1 MSSVEV
7 DHLPEGEAV
16 QHHRVP
22 LVLQRLEDG
31 GDGGGRGRLRLHKRR
46 ALDLNKLV
54 LRQRLL
60 VDRVHAVVSEELLDQ
75 TPLKNLTQV
84 VNKILTINLG
94 HKPVPIQEKQP
105 GSPAPHWRWR
115 RLGRSFSHLA
125 SIEARVDFTY

>member
-1 MSSVEV
+1 MVQGVTELLPGGLQL
-7 DHLPEGEAV
+7 LPEGEAV

-31 GDGGGRGRLRLHKRR
+31 GDGGGRGRLRLHQRR

-75 TPLKNLTQV
+75 TPLKNLTPV
-84 VNKILTINLG
+84 IIKIFLTLNSVTNL
-94 HKPVPIQEKQP
+94 
-105 GSPAPHWRWR
+105 SRYR
-115 RLGRSFSHLA
+115 RNNRVLRHLIGDGA
-125 SIEARVDFTY
+125 D